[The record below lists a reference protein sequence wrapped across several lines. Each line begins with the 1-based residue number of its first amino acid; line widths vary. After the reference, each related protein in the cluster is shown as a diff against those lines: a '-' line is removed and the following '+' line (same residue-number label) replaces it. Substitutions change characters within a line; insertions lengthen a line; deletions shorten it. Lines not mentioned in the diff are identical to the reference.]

1 MLYKIYNIH
10 YIYTGMPEGFE
21 HSSVVDLWVYV
32 YVEYTSD
39 NLFDVSGKEG
49 FNHHQYKVGSKFG
62 R

>member
-1 MLYKIYNIH
+1 
-10 YIYTGMPEGFE
+10 MPEGFE

-49 FNHHQYKVGSKFG
+49 FNHHQYKVGSQFG